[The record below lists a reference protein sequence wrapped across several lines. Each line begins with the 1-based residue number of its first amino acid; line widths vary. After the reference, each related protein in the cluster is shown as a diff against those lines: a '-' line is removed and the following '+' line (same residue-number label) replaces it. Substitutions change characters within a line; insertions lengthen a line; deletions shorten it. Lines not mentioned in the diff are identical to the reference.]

1 MPAGATRGGRAVVTA
16 ALARSNVSGAAD
28 ASAVTGAGAESF
40 RGFHDDITRQSLVA
54 AAEQHYKL
62 ALAYDEFGMP
72 DLAIKELHFAVRSP
86 RRRFEAAAMLARL
99 SLARGLVGEAIEWF
113 ERAAE
118 APAPSLDACRRLLY
132 DLGDTLDGAGEQAR
146 ALAVFLELQA
156 ESGTYRDV
164 ARRVE
169 RLTRARTGGG

>member
-1 MPAGATRGGRAVVTA
+1 MPEQA
-16 ALARSNVSGAAD
+16 
-28 ASAVTGAGAESF
+28 
-40 RGFHDDITRQSLVA
+40 IT
-54 AAEQHYKL
+54 
-62 ALAYDEFGMP
+62 
-72 DLAIKELHFAVRSP
+72 ELQVAVRSP

-99 SLARGLVGEAIEWF
+99 SLASGRVDAAIDWF

-132 DLGDTLDGAGEQAR
+132 DFGDTLETAGETAR
-146 ALAVFLELQA
+146 ALAVFVELKA

-169 RLTRARTGGG
+169 RLTRGRAGGG

>member
-1 MPAGATRGGRAVVTA
+1 
-16 ALARSNVSGAAD
+16 
-28 ASAVTGAGAESF
+28 
-40 RGFHDDITRQSLVA
+40 
-54 AAEQHYKL
+54 
-62 ALAYDEFGMP
+62 
-72 DLAIKELHFAVRSP
+72 
-86 RRRFEAAAMLARL
+86 MLARL
-99 SLARGLVGEAIEWF
+99 SVAGGRVDEAIEWF

-169 RLTRARTGGG
+169 RLTRLRTGGG